1 MAAAP
6 DATSDVPEDGEV
18 TSNTGHLAEQLEL
31 RMRELGLNK
40 SSIARN
46 GGPSRSVLQRLGA
59 EGGGSPSVEN
69 QEKLDR
75 VLQWVPGSTATI
87 LNGGYPTPRETGKA
101 VATHLT
107 SDFENLNRHIDERL
121 KQLRLNKTK
130 LANMGGPSRNTLA
143 TLGSRG
149 YTPTRETFERIDA
162 FLQWEPGSALAAL
175 RGGTPTPTGMVPENL
190 AGFMKAPAAGAI
202 ERLTAAMRRLDRM
215 EAQILEGVS
224 DMHRALDQCRA
235 AINVIMD
242 ELEDADAA
250 DTPAPKPVGAGASAP
265 GPRSGSTPGAKPGT
279 ARAQRVGNNPFS
291 APPPLS

>member
-1 MAAAP
+1 MAGAA

-18 TSNTGHLAEQLEL
+18 ASNTKHLAEQLEL
-31 RMRELGLNK
+31 RMRQLGLNK

-46 GGPSRSVLQRLGA
+46 GGPSRSVLQRLGG
-59 EGGGSPSVEN
+59 EGYWIPSVEN
-69 QEKLDR
+69 QEKLDL
-75 VLQWVPGSTATI
+75 VLQWEPGSTATV

-101 VATHLT
+101 VATRLT

-175 RGGTPTPTGMVPENL
+175 RGGTPTPIGMVPDNI

-215 EAQILEGVS
+215 EAQVLEGVS

-242 ELEDADAA
+242 ELEDAEASDG
-250 DTPAPKPVGAGASAP
+250 PAPKSAHTDARTSAAP
-265 GPRSGSTPGAKPGT
+265 GTKPGT
-279 ARAQRVGNNPFS
+279 ARPRKVANNPYS
-291 APPPLS
+291 SPSHN